1 MMKRFLY
8 LTIVIFILGFGFGR
22 PAAARAQLPASD
34 LPAPAPAFSGRVYE
48 GATGV
53 EPPAS
58 KPIEGVTVS
67 LYCSQNQ
74 NELGVAS
81 LGIVTIAWLYRP
93 MRRVEADLCPTSSSR
108 RSHRWLRLCN
118 PSFGRQP

>member
-8 LTIVIFILGFGFGR
+8 LTVVIFILGFGFGR
-22 PAAARAQLPASD
+22 PAAARAQLPASQ
-34 LPAPAPAFSGRVYE
+34 LPADAFSGRVYE

-58 KPIEGVTVS
+58 RPIEGVTVS